1 MEVLEAIKETFL
13 QGIPIER
20 VKLPTK
26 LKKREKE

>member
-1 MEVLEAIKETFL
+1 MEELEAIKETFL

-26 LKKREKE
+26 LKIKIKI